1 MEDKKL
7 CTDALLLKINQLESV
22 LNNVGAYIYTK
33 DIHGNYTFTNQ
44 PLLNLFNKSCDQVI
58 GRDASHFFD
67 FSFSDSLRR
76 NDQQVMRENIT
87 LETEE
92 SNFVKALGESRV
104 FKTIKKPLHNARGD
118 VIGMCGIST
127 DITEQKKY
135 ETIIKEQ
142 KQLLDAVLD
151 NVDSHIYMKDH
162 LRTYRYVN
170 RKAAGLFGL
179 PVEDIIGK
187 KDIEVIGRET
197 ADNFWISD
205 KQVLNSNQKQTC
217 EEIFKD
223 ENNNP
228 RRYMSVKMPYQINE
242 TTPAVIGF
250 STDITELYKLKEELQ
265 KQANTDSL
273 TGLNNHRFFIE
284 NAQRE
289 YHRAGRYH
297 LPLTVMT
304 LDIDNFKFIN
314 DNYGHPA
321 GDQVLTALSQSLL
334 SIVRFED
341 VLARTGGEEFSV
353 LLPETDMHQAGVL
366 AERIRFELQKLKIAG
381 SWSGEIKMTVSIGL
395 AALKK
400 TDDSFEA
407 LFSRADKALYKA
419 KKQGKNRVCTSA

>member
-1 MEDKKL
+1 MQDKKL
-7 CTDALLLKINQLESV
+7 SRDELLLKINELQSV

-33 DIHGNYTFTNQ
+33 DINGYYTFTNQ
-44 PLLNLFNKSCDQVI
+44 LLLNLFNKTSDQVI

-67 FSFSDSLRR
+67 FSFSDTLRR
-76 NDQQVMRENIT
+76 NDQRVMRENIT

-92 SNFVKALGESRV
+92 SNYVKALAESRI
-104 FKTIKKPLHNARGD
+104 FKTIKKPLHNAQGE

-135 ETIIKEQ
+135 EMIIKEQ
-142 KQLLDAVLD
+142 RQLLDAVLD

-170 RKAAGLFGL
+170 RKVADLFGL
-179 PVEDIIGK
+179 PVEEIIGK
-187 KDIEVIGRET
+187 KDIEILAQET

-205 KQVLNSNQKQTC
+205 KQVLDSNQKQSC
-217 EEIFKD
+217 EQVLND
-223 ENNNP
+223 ENDKP
-228 RRYMSVKMPYQINE
+228 RHYMTVKMPYQINE
-242 TTPAVIGF
+242 STPAVIGF
-250 STDITELYKLKEELQ
+250 STDITELYQLKEELQ

-289 YHRAGRYH
+289 YHRAGRYQ
-297 LPLTVMT
+297 LALTVMT

-321 GDQVLTALSQSLL
+321 GDQVLTVLSNSLL

-341 VLARTGGEEFSV
+341 VPARTGGEEFSI
-353 LLPETDMHQAGVL
+353 LLPETDIHKAGIL
-366 AERIRFELQKLKIAG
+366 AERIRSELQHLKITG
-381 SWSGEIKMTVSIGL
+381 SWAGEIKMTVSIGI
-395 AALKK
+395 AALKE
-400 TDDSFEA
+400 TDSSFAA

-419 KKQGKNRVCTSA
+419 KQQGKNRVCTSA